1 MTNLVLDMLSLR
13 FLKDGQDVFWG
24 LLWSENVTFGAISL
38 QVVTQTINVAW
49 NHSEWRKGIQHQ
61 KNCGPKVKSE
71 ELQIIRMVKI
81 IETHKE
87 DSKKYS

>member
-1 MTNLVLDMLSLR
+1 MWR
-13 FLKDGQDVFWG
+13 GF
-24 LLWSENVTFGAISL
+24 SEAKNVTVGAISL
-38 QVVTQTINVAW
+38 QVVTQIINVAW
-49 NHSEWRKGIQHQ
+49 NHSECKKSIQHQ

-87 DSKKYS
+87 DRKK